1 MVQPEFQQQSFL
13 SSDGFGVASPSDVS
27 VRSYTEDRVAKAR
40 RVAPGDGVARSS
52 STSVYAEPRRVDV
65 WPRRVN
71 VWGQTIC
78 CELLRHS
85 QLVIL
90 QCTSRDLQE
99 DEKLVSPTEV
109 LAKCEPVANALH
121 LWKVVILAAPK
132 ELLTLRGECRFAVCA
147 RHGVDTKKHP
157 LPIIDEELQILHC
170 MHPSGTIASL
180 FWSEMTTAVWKA
192 TCAHVVTQVLANL
205 KLEVWQDPLM
215 TDSLQTML
223 LGEFSVV
230 GGQSGFLVR
239 ANARAK
245 QTSAQRVT
253 AETHLASGST
263 PYQQHENP
271 KSLRSKLRAQVPAGN
286 LEPNVMKVVQASRG
300 VEKKC

>member
-1 MVQPEFQQQSFL
+1 MNCHPAYLCQDVSLCDCGRVDTAWPSYLQDLQHELLEVVQPEFQQQSFL

-147 RHGVDTKKHP
+147 RHGVDTKNHP
-157 LPIIDEELQILHC
+157 LPIIDEQLQILHC
-170 MHPSGTIASL
+170 MHPSATIASL
-180 FWSEMTTAVWKA
+180 FPTLSCGVFVFRAVSA
-192 TCAHVVTQVLANL
+192 APSPPA
-205 KLEVWQDPLM
+205 
-215 TDSLQTML
+215 SLL
-223 LGEFSVV
+223 PP
-230 GGQSGFLVR
+230 
-239 ANARAK
+239 
-245 QTSAQRVT
+245 
-253 AETHLASGST
+253 THLPLTHS
-263 PYQQHENP
+263 PLPH
-271 KSLRSKLRAQVPAGN
+271 
-286 LEPNVMKVVQASRG
+286 
-300 VEKKC
+300 